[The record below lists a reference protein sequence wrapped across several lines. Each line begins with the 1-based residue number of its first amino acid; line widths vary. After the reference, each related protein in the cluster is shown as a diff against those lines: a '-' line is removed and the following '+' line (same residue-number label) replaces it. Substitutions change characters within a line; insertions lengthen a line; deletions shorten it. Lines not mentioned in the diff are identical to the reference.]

1 MTECASWPRAR
12 ECASMALSTRR
23 EGAQLW
29 LYGGGAGDD
38 SKETGLVPDLW
49 MVCMYAC
56 TRAARGGARGQGDT
70 GGR

>member
-1 MTECASWPRAR
+1 
-12 ECASMALSTRR
+12 MALSTRR